1 LSASSDLRQLAA
13 PEEVA
18 FAEAWQAHAY
28 AIAFELH
35 RAGLFTWD
43 EWTKTLGARL
53 RERPNDDGNE
63 YYAAWLEAVETL
75 VIEKG
80 AVTAPDLAALKE
92 AWRNAYETTPH
103 GKQVALR

>member
-1 LSASSDLRQLAA
+1 LSVPSDLRQLAA
-13 PEEVA
+13 PQEVA
-18 FAEAWQAHAY
+18 FAEAWQAQAY

-35 RAGLFTWD
+35 RADLFPWD
-43 EWTKTLGARL
+43 EWTKTLGACL
-53 RERPNDDGNE
+53 RKRPHDDGSE

-80 AVTAPDLAALKE
+80 AVAKRDLAALKE

-103 GKQVALR
+103 GKPVELR